1 MFNPVSN
8 VSFVLIRS
16 WEQGM
21 TLDRVIVNL
30 RDAFEPSQIYVA
42 RKSALVLSS
51 LFFPPPGIHMY
62 TQTSEYTWV
71 VKDNG

>member
-1 MFNPVSN
+1 
-8 VSFVLIRS
+8 
-16 WEQGM
+16 M

-51 LFFPPPGIHMY
+51 LFFPLPKTHIRHQMSKYG
-62 TQTSEYTWV
+62 Q
-71 VKDNG
+71 

>member
-1 MFNPVSN
+1 M
-8 VSFVLIRS
+8 SFVLIRA

-42 RKSALVLSS
+42 RESALVLSS
-51 LFFPPPGIHMY
+51 LFFPL
-62 TQTSEYTWV
+62 S
-71 VKDNG
+71 